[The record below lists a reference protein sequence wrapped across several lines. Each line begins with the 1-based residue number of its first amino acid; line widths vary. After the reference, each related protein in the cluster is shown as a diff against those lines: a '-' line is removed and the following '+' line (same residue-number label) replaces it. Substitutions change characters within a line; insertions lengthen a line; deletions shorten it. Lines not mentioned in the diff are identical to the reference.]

1 MTRIKGSSVRMGDS
15 FLIDGN
21 SSKINYEY
29 NDTETI
35 EARTAAAE
43 IIHKANEEY
52 AVIIKNAEEQ
62 VEKLLKDAREEIE
75 KIKEVAHKTGFDKGY
90 SEGQS
95 KILDDLH
102 NKIKSVEILAASALE
117 IKKEVILSSERDIL
131 DLTIAIAERIIR
143 EKLNISP
150 EIILNIIKSALNQVK
165 DKEEVKILVNPAV
178 TKYLYEH
185 SEELKNSIKGLKNIK
200 IIEDRTI
207 RPDGAL
213 IESMDSKIDAR
224 LETQIEEIT
233 KQLLQ
238 QSEETILSEE
248 KIEEITVEI
257 NNTKAKKKKNS

>member
-1 MTRIKGSSVRMGDS
+1 MSRIKGSSVQIGSS
-15 FLIDGN
+15 FLIDGT
-21 SSKINYEY
+21 SSKINYEQ
-29 NDTETI
+29 NDSETM
-35 EARTAAAE
+35 EARSAAAE

-62 VEKLLKDAREEIE
+62 VDKLLKGAQEEIE
-75 KIKEVAHKTGFDKGY
+75 KIKELANKTGFDKGY

-95 KILDDLH
+95 KIMEDLH
-102 NKIKSVEILAASALE
+102 NKIKSVEILANSALE
-117 IKKEVILSSERDIL
+117 IKKEIILSSERDIL

-150 EIILNIIKSALNQVK
+150 EILLNIIKSALNQVK
-165 DKEEVKILVNPAV
+165 DKEEIKILVNPSI

-185 SEELKNSIKGLKNIK
+185 SEDLKNSIKGIKNIK

-213 IESMDSKIDAR
+213 IESMESKIDAR

-238 QSEETILSEE
+238 QAEETIITEE
-248 KIEEITVEI
+248 KIEEITIEI
-257 NNTKAKKKKNS
+257 NNSKAKKKKNS